1 MIKITFLGTG
11 TSQGVPVIGCQCEVC
26 CSENPKDKRLRSS
39 VLIETEEVSLVID
52 TGPDFRQQM
61 LREKV
66 RKLDAVLFTHE
77 HKDHTAGLDDIRA
90 FNFLQKKD
98 MPLYAT
104 PKVLN
109 QLKGEF
115 AYIFAEKRYPGIP
128 QVELHEISK
137 EKSFYIGKV
146 KITPIEVFHYRLP
159 VLAFRI
165 GDFTYVTDANYIAS
179 EEMAKIYGSKILVIN
194 ALQKEKHISHYNLE
208 EAIALAEHLGA
219 EKTYFT
225 HISHKM
231 GLHNKVSQELPKNI
245 EIAYDGLSLTLNER
259 EAK

>member
-1 MIKITFLGTG
+1 MIKVTFLGTG
-11 TSQGVPVIGCQCEVC
+11 TSQGIPVIGCGCEVC
-26 CSENPKDKRLRSS
+26 SSENLKDKRLRSS
-39 VLIETEEVSLVID
+39 ILIETEEINIVID

-66 RKLDAVLFTHE
+66 KKLDAVLFTHE

-98 MPLYAT
+98 MPLYGTA
-104 PKVLN
+104 KVLN
-109 QLKGEF
+109 QIKQEF

-137 EKSFYIGKV
+137 EKSFQIGRV

-165 GDFTYVTDANYIAS
+165 GNFTYITDANYIAS
-179 EEMAKIYGSKILVIN
+179 EEMAKIYGSKILVVN

-208 EAIALAEHLGA
+208 EAIALAQHIGA

-231 GLHNKVSQELPKNI
+231 GLHNQINEELPDNI
-245 EIAYDGLSLTLNER
+245 EIAYDGLTLMIDSR
-259 EAK
+259 DKK

>member
-26 CSENPKDKRLRSS
+26 CSENSKDKRLRSS
-39 VLIETEEVSLVID
+39 ILIETEEINIVID

-66 RKLDAVLFTHE
+66 NKLDAVVFTHE

-90 FNFLQKKD
+90 FNFLQKKE
-98 MPLYAT
+98 MPLYGT
-104 PKVLN
+104 KKVLN
-109 QLKGEF
+109 QIKDEF

-137 EKSFYIGKV
+137 ERSFYIGNV

-165 GDFTYVTDANYIAS
+165 GDFTYITDANYIAS
-179 EEMAKIYGSKILVIN
+179 EEMAKIYGSKVVVVN
-194 ALQKEKHISHYNLE
+194 ALQKDKHISHYNLE
-208 EAIALAEHLGA
+208 EAIRLAQHLGA

-231 GLHNKVSQELPKNI
+231 GLHHQVSQELPHNI
-245 EIAYDGLSLTLNER
+245 EIAYDRLSLCLEN
-259 EAK
+259 

>member
-1 MIKITFLGTG
+1 MIKVTFLGTG

-26 CSENPKDKRLRSS
+26 SSENPKDKRLRSS
-39 VLIETEEVSLVID
+39 IFIETETANIVID
-52 TGPDFRQQM
+52 TGADFRQQM

-77 HKDHTAGLDDIRA
+77 HKDHTAGLDDIRP
-90 FNFLQKKD
+90 FNFLQKKN
-98 MPLYAT
+98 MPLYGT
-104 PKVLN
+104 KKVLG
-109 QLKGEF
+109 QIQQEF

-137 EKSFYIGKV
+137 EKSFCV
-146 KITPIEVFHYRLP
+146 EQTKITPIEVFHYRLP
-159 VLAFRI
+159 VLGFRI
-165 GDFTYVTDANYIAS
+165 ENFTYITDANYIAS

-194 ALQKEKHISHYNLE
+194 ALQREKHISHYNLE
-208 EAIALAEHLGA
+208 EAIAVAQQIGA

-231 GLHNKVSQELPKNI
+231 GLHDEVSQELPENI
-245 EIAYDGLSLTLNER
+245 KIAYDGLSFVVD
-259 EAK
+259 

>member
-1 MIKITFLGTG
+1 MMKVTFLGTG
-11 TSQGVPVIGCQCEVC
+11 TSQGVPVIACQCEVC
-26 CSENPKDKRLRSS
+26 SSENPQDKRLRSS
-39 VLIETEEVSLVID
+39 ILIETEETNIVID

-61 LREKV
+61 LREKI
-66 RKLDAVLFTHE
+66 RKLDAVCFTHE

-90 FNFLQKKD
+90 FNFLQQKD
-98 MPLYAT
+98 MPLYGT
-104 PKVLN
+104 SKVLH
-109 QLKGEF
+109 QIKDEF

-137 EKSFYIGKV
+137 EKSFHIGKV
-146 KITPIEVFHYRLP
+146 KIVPIEVFHYRLP

-165 GDFTYVTDANYIAS
+165 GDFTYITDANYIAS
-179 EEMAKIYGSKILVIN
+179 EEMAKIYGSKVIVVN

-208 EAIALAEHLGA
+208 EAIALAQHLGA

-231 GLHNKVSQELPKNI
+231 GLHNQINEELPDNI
-245 EIAYDGLSLTLNER
+245 ELAYDGLTLMIDSR
-259 EAK
+259 DKK

>member
-1 MIKITFLGTG
+1 MIKVTFLGTG
-11 TSQGVPVIGCQCEVC
+11 TSQGVPVIGCQCQVC
-26 CSENPKDKRLRSS
+26 SSENPKDKRLRSS
-39 VLIETEEVSLVID
+39 IFIETETANIVID
-52 TGPDFRQQM
+52 TGADFRQQM

-90 FNFLQKKD
+90 FNFLQQKD
-98 MPLYAT
+98 MPLYGT
-104 PKVLN
+104 QKVLN
-109 QLKGEF
+109 QIKGEF

-128 QVELHEISK
+128 RVELHEISK
-137 EKSFYIGKV
+137 EKSFCIEQT

-159 VLAFRI
+159 VLGFRI
-165 GDFTYVTDANYIAS
+165 GNFTYITDANYIAS

-194 ALQKEKHISHYNLE
+194 ALQREKHISHYNLE
-208 EAIALAEHLGA
+208 EAIAVAQQIGA

-231 GLHNKVSQELPKNI
+231 GLHDEVSQELPEGI
-245 EIAYDGLSLTLNER
+245 EIAYDGLSLCID
-259 EAK
+259 